1 MDDPIK
7 VIHKY
12 KNNNNRIQYHIYI
25 FIGDILDDMCIKIL
39 TKISNL
45 DFYNTLITIT
55 PTEHKI
61 LIKTYGEYWYEKFF
75 NTHHINF
82 IKESTLQNPIRMTDI
97 GKIYDKKWINT
108 HFIDYKPQLRG
119 IEYSYGSKI
128 KDFYERKMIKKLT
141 QQNVL
146 IQEELPD
153 YTTSDTQSR
162 IINKKKK
169 DPYAGWCDGES
180 SESDS
185 VDYGTESDIE
195 SDTESGNSESE
206 STYSFDTDA
215 DDEIYS
221 VDESDSASDTESTDD
236 KQSGGAQ
243 KAKKIESDAITQDTD
258 GDAEDVIFD
267 PDEDAEVLNFED
279 IVNKDLEEADI
290 FFQELDD
297 IDKNIKNTT
306 KEIKDVISNEVYDKL
321 GKKILEFDTS
331 KDNSMFDSDLKDV
344 YEKKYV
350 TYQYIYKD
358 DIIKTIKSKIC
369 CAIKNNPKFGEN
381 TYIIPSQQYLWSEYL
396 LDGKIDKVMI
406 GHKWIVKNNVLK
418 LDVEPNTNLRVYE
431 ELRGN
436 LKILRDNI
444 RRQGKIKPEN
454 DDNNILHDYNN
465 FYTSNELYMIDIL
478 NEFGLNYDPPF
489 EDLRNVSEVYIKI
502 YFPKIRPED
511 ITNIISFLKK
521 DTLENKKNAER
532 SKYKMIYETANN
544 SLILDN
550 TIMRNIELV
559 KKQNPPELKTIFKDN
574 HIIQSVIRAYITERY
589 KKIDLFRIFDNFELG
604 IDYPFI
610 QYQPTDSTPRIRFN
624 EKYLMEHGKKDL
636 VMKWFENSSYGISFK
651 MKVNGKKEYEY
662 MTINLSDNGKIDYK
676 IQWKEEESHTIEH
689 TIETYKYVRKLI
701 EKINIENGKFGI
713 KLHIPKDSEF
723 NFAFI
728 NTIQKIV
735 LPEKFVI
742 NHNDLSD
749 FSRCFFPYISLII
762 DPRKRQAKIKKED
775 DIKSKFGTYLRFKR
789 ISDYE
794 NKTKIEHR
802 ILFFIRNYE
811 YNDQSLAN
819 EISKEF
825 NLTLE
830 QAIIEINL
838 TREKYPNVK
847 KSRKV
852 LKKLENIPKYKP
864 PGIGVDI
871 QGKQRDNYKMRIA
884 GARDKE
890 QLDKILEFMHAFFY
904 LYIETYL
911 YKRPSRQQ
919 MKDHLK
925 RLTKVAKRINKVD
938 EFVDY
943 EQEKKS
949 VKQVIAIDKD
959 RLGYKADEKVNSWPR
974 ECQNS
979 GTDKKRR
986 PKQFLNASELLEQG
1000 YVWNE
1005 KLNEFK
1011 HGHYE
1016 KKIMVDE
1023 DGSISSKKKKHDVTL
1038 RAIQLALDD
1047 TGTNYVYYVCGP
1059 EENGKQMYVGFLGK
1073 KGSETSSVPCCFI
1086 KDQFYSVN
1094 ATKRNLYLKS
1104 IGLVG
1109 TSADIEK
1116 ENELIGDQL
1125 YILQDTNKIYENRL
1139 SFLPRYLDIFM
1150 NLLLD
1155 NKKNIRNHYLLDTE
1169 SYYFKFGVKKSDHK
1183 YLNAVGTVID
1193 LTVDEIKQKI
1203 IKALETDRSK
1213 SIFTSLN
1220 NGDIRTRFGDS
1231 GKFISYINSSTYLE
1245 YELLNDLL
1253 CTPGVLQKHG
1263 INIIIFQKKI
1273 RVIKKVLEKERIK
1286 ESYHIL
1292 CQNSENTDQLLN
1304 PLRQTLFLLKDGKS
1318 YYPIVKI
1325 KKKNELSKNI
1335 DIEKVFTYADNTT
1348 NIINH
1353 TYSYYKLNCQSE
1365 FSILVKGITNGTH
1378 IAKNTYKIL
1387 TSLNKKEFQ
1396 PKTQFIDARSKC
1408 RFIITHNGYII
1419 PTIPSGSIYNLPLI
1433 YKLDNY
1439 IKDYDLTVNYLT
1451 ELTKISGS
1459 KTNIKSEFNS
1469 DRIDVLPIGIYYEEK
1484 NKDNYIVT
1492 AIMTKSIDA
1501 VPIQKKPLS
1510 KEYIQKNKLL
1520 TQNRPNDD
1528 IIDNEISKGNTNKII
1543 DYRTYDVAKNKY
1555 DLELYQLFRLHLS
1568 YYLNNTP
1575 IGLKYKTKIENIVKN
1590 PNKFPKRKNK
1600 TEIKR
1605 ILYTICSK
1613 NLLKLFNELIQ
1624 KVKENIK
1631 TDINIKGGEAESFP
1645 SHLDPELE
1653 SLDTDSHSN
1662 ISIGITSSE
1671 IKPISDSNSNSN
1683 LPKDKKWLH
1692 ILPNQYE
1699 IDYVSFEVKNNRELC
1714 YNNTDKYMCGTYQY
1728 CHWNGSKSTCSFSVK
1743 NDLLIDFINKISEEF
1758 IQNGLKS
1765 NEIMQQDNYVVSDIV
1780 SYNIF
1785 TEREGERIIIGSHTN
1800 IQNILEEI
1808 FGKDSIPKIG
1818 KRRTRLYTSQNYEQI
1833 NEDHPMRSI
1842 TNWYIQNIIENN
1854 NTIFR
1859 AFSNTYYWLMHPFTD
1874 IFYRNLG
1881 YYSKLQTELS
1891 NIYKS
1896 HIVEWLL
1903 NENDSDGK
1911 ANNEKKINKIK
1922 PYVKYGKI
1930 EEFVIALGNDV
1941 VNLTSCI
1948 VELYVLSILY
1958 GVLIYIYNENYDV
1971 IYVFHPIDGFIYN
1984 YTENKTPFDMSKY
1997 YKYKKNISM
2006 LFKYISKNVYP
2017 DVIESM
2023 YPKE

>member
-1 MDDPIK
+1 MNDPIK

-12 KNNNNRIQYHIYI
+12 KNNNNRVQYHIYI
-25 FIGDILDDMCIKIL
+25 FIGDILDDNCMKIL
-39 TKISNL
+39 KKITDL
-45 DFYNTLITIT
+45 DFYNTLVSITSS
-55 PTEHKI
+55 EHNI
-61 LIKTYGEYWYEKFF
+61 LIKVYGEYWYEKFF

-82 IKESTLQNPIRMTDI
+82 IKESTLQNSIKMTEL

-108 HFIDYKPQLRG
+108 HFVDYKQKLRG
-119 IEYSYGSKI
+119 VEYSYGSKI
-128 KDFYERKMIKKLT
+128 KDLYDRRMIKKLT
-141 QQNVL
+141 QNVT
-146 IQEELPD
+146 ISEEMPD
-153 YTTSDTQSR
+153 YTIYGSESNSTPQSR
-162 IINKKKK
+162 ISDKKKK

-185 VDYGTESDIE
+185 VDYGVESDSE
-195 SDTESGNSESE
+195 TNTESE
-206 STYSFDTDA
+206 SDESSVSNSEYSFDTDS

-221 VDESDSASDTESTDD
+221 IDNSNTESEVESDEQLGGALKIKKPVTVVSDESTEANENDE
-236 KQSGGAQ
+236 
-243 KAKKIESDAITQDTD
+243 ESDNI
-258 GDAEDVIFD
+258 IFD
-267 PDEDAEVLNFED
+267 PNEDAEVLSFEE

-306 KEIKDVISNEVYDKL
+306 KEIKDVISNELYDKL
-321 GKKILEFDTS
+321 GKKIMEFDTS
-331 KDNSMFDSDLKDV
+331 KDNSMFDADLKDI
-344 YEKKYV
+344 YEKKYI

-369 CAIKNNPKFGEN
+369 CAVKNNPKFGES
-381 TYIIPSQQYLWSEYL
+381 TYIVPSQQYLWSEYM

-406 GHKWIVKNNVLK
+406 GHKWIIKNNVLK

-454 DDNNILHDYNN
+454 DDNNILQDYDN
-465 FYTSNELYMIDIL
+465 FYTSNELYMVDIL
-478 NEFGLNYDPPF
+478 NEFGLNYDPAF
-489 EDLRNVSEVYIKI
+489 EDLRNMSEVYIKI

-511 ITNIISFLKK
+511 ITNIISYLKK
-521 DTLENKKNAER
+521 DTPESKKNIER

-550 TIMRNIELV
+550 TIMRDIELV

-589 KKIDLFRIFDNFELG
+589 KKIDLFRIFDNFELT
-604 IDYPFI
+604 IDYPFM
-610 QYQPTDSTPRIRFN
+610 QYRPTDSTPRIRYN
-624 EKYLMEHGKKDL
+624 EKYLMEHGKKEL
-636 VMKWFENSSYGISFK
+636 LMKWFENAPYGISFK
-651 MKVNGKKEYEY
+651 MKVYGTKEHDY
-662 MTINLSDNGKIDYK
+662 MTINLSDNGRIDYK
-676 IQWKEEESHTIEH
+676 IQWKEEEAHTIEH

-701 EKINIENGKFGI
+701 EKINAENGKFGI
-713 KLHIPKDSEF
+713 KLHVPKDSEF

-775 DIKSKFGTYLRFKR
+775 DTKSKFGTYLRFKR
-789 ISDYE
+789 ISEYE

-890 QLDKILEFMHAFFY
+890 QLDKILDFMHAFFY

-911 YKRPSRQQ
+911 YKKPDRQKT
-919 MKDHLK
+919 KDFLK

-949 VKQVIAIDKD
+949 VKQVIALDKD

-986 PKQFLNASELLEQG
+986 PKQFLNASDLLEMG

-1011 HGHYE
+1011 YGHYE
-1016 KKIMVDE
+1016 RTVMVDD
-1023 DGSISSKKKKHDVTL
+1023 DGSVDSKKKKHPATL
-1038 RAIQLALDD
+1038 RAIQLPLDD
-1047 TGTNYVYYVCGP
+1047 TGNNFVYYVCGP

-1109 TSADIEK
+1109 TKSDIEK

-1150 NLLLD
+1150 NLMLD

-1169 SYYFKFGVKKSDHK
+1169 SYYFKFGVKKSEHK
-1183 YLNAVGTVID
+1183 YLNAVGTVVD
-1193 LTVDEIKQKI
+1193 LNVDEIKKKMI
-1203 IKALETDRSK
+1203 SILETDRSK

-1231 GKFISYINSSTYLE
+1231 GKFISYINTSTYLE

-1253 CTPGVLQKHG
+1253 CVPGVLRKHG
-1263 INIIIFQKKI
+1263 INIVIFQKKI
-1273 RVIKKVLEKERIK
+1273 RVIKKILEKERIK
-1286 ESYHIL
+1286 ETYHIV

-1304 PLRQTLFLLKDGKS
+1304 SQRQTLFLIKDGKS
-1318 YYPIVKI
+1318 YYPIVKV
-1325 KKKNELSKNI
+1325 KKKNELTKNI
-1335 DIEKVFTYADNTT
+1335 EIEKVFTYADNPI
-1348 NIINH
+1348 NIVNH
-1353 TYSYYKLNCQSE
+1353 IYNYYKLNCQSE
-1365 FSILVKGITNGTH
+1365 FSILVKGVVDGTH
-1378 IAKNTYKIL
+1378 TAKNTYKIL
-1387 TSLNKKEFQ
+1387 IELNKKEFQ
-1396 PKTQFIDARSKC
+1396 PKTQFVDARSKC
-1408 RFIITHNGYII
+1408 RFIITHGEYII
-1419 PTIPSGSIYNLPLI
+1419 PTIPSGSIHNLPLI

-1439 IKDYDLTVNYLT
+1439 IKDYDFTSNYLI
-1451 ELTKISGS
+1451 ELTKISKS
-1459 KTNIKSEFNS
+1459 KINVN
-1469 DRIDVLPIGIYYEEK
+1469 PIGIYYEEK
-1484 NKDNYIVT
+1484 NKANYIVT
-1492 AIMTKSIDA
+1492 AIMTKSADA
-1501 VPIQKKPLS
+1501 VPIQKKIMA
-1510 KEYIQKNKLL
+1510 KEYVQKNKLL
-1520 TQNRPNDD
+1520 IQNRPNDD
-1528 IIDNEISKGNTNKII
+1528 IIDNEISKGNANKIV
-1543 DYRTYDVAKNKY
+1543 DDRMYEVAKNKY

-1568 YYLNNTP
+1568 YYLNNTQ

-1590 PNKFPKRKNK
+1590 PNKLPKRKNK
-1600 TEIKR
+1600 TEIKK
-1605 ILYTICSK
+1605 ILYGICSK

-1624 KVKENIK
+1624 KVTIDIENK
-1631 TDINIKGGEAESFP
+1631 NIKGGNNNSTTE
-1645 SHLDPELE
+1645 
-1653 SLDTDSHSN
+1653 T
-1662 ISIGITSSE
+1662 ISDQNNTTSSDVSANTTST
-1671 IKPISDSNSNSN
+1671 PIVDTG
-1683 LPKDKKWLH
+1683 LLKDKSKWIH
-1692 ILPNQYE
+1692 ILPNQHV

-1714 YNNTDKYMCGTYQY
+1714 YNNTEKYACNEYQY
-1728 CHWNGSKSTCSFSVK
+1728 CHWNGTKNTCSFSVK
-1743 NDLLIDFINKISEEF
+1743 NDLLIDFINKIAEEF

-1785 TEREGERIIIGSHTN
+1785 TEREGERIIMGSHTN

-1818 KRRTRLYTSQNYEQI
+1818 KRRTRIDSSQNYEQI
-1833 NEDHPMRSI
+1833 NEDHPMRI
-1842 TNWYIQNIIENN
+1842 IDTWHVQNIIENN
-1854 NTIFR
+1854 NTVFR
-1859 AFSNTYYWLMHPFTD
+1859 TFANTYYWLMHPFTD

-1896 HIVEWLL
+1896 HIIEWLL
-1903 NENDSDGK
+1903 NDSHDEETSS
-1911 ANNEKKINKIK
+1911 NQQKIDKIK

-1930 EEFVIALGNDV
+1930 DEFVIALGNDV

-1958 GVLIYIYNENYDV
+1958 SVLIYVYNENYDI
-1971 IYVFHPIDGFIYN
+1971 IYVFHPTDGFVYN
-1984 YTENKTPFDMSKY
+1984 HTKNKSPFDTSKY
-1997 YKYKKNISM
+1997 YKYKKTINM

-2017 DVIESM
+2017 DIIEAM